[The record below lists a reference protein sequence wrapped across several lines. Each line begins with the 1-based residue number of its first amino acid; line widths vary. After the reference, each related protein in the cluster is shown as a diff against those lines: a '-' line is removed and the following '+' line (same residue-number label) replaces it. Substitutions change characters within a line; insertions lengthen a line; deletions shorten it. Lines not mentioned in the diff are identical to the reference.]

1 MELKPCDDVIYRTG
15 QAVLYVCVGSA
26 EMEALT
32 ARVRVRSGQPVD
44 WHSVAG
50 RAVLKTTGDT
60 AAVIRAFRHE
70 APELVEQT
78 RFLKEG

>member
-1 MELKPCDDVIYRTG
+1 MAKCDDVIYREG
-15 QAVLYVCVGSA
+15 KCVLYLCLGSN
-26 EMEALT
+26 EMEALVG
-32 ARVRVRSGQPVD
+32 RIRVRSGQPVD

-50 RAVLKTTGDT
+50 RCVLKTTGDT
-60 AAVIRAFRHE
+60 AAVARAFRHE